1 MRSSLLLAAFVFTV
15 PAGALAQTTCYS
27 PSDCTGMM
35 HCTSLDD
42 GIVPGRCT
50 TDARIINKTPPKV
63 IKPPPAAPK
72 TSSSSSAPMTITPA
86 QQEAMLKSLAST
98 MKSMMDSMN
107 SMMNGMVK
115 SIGCMF
121 GACKKA

>member
-1 MRSSLLLAAFVFTV
+1 MRSTSLFLLAVLLLL
-15 PAGALAQTTCYS
+15 PIGASAQKACYS

-42 GIVPGRCT
+42 SIVPGRCT
-50 TDARIINKTPPKV
+50 TDARITNTKPKV
-63 IKPPPAAPK
+63 TPPPAPKAPPP
-72 TSSSSSAPMTITPA
+72 TPAPSLGITPE

-107 SMMNGMVK
+107 SMMTGMLK
-115 SIGCMF
+115 SLSCILG
-121 GACKKA
+121 CKKA